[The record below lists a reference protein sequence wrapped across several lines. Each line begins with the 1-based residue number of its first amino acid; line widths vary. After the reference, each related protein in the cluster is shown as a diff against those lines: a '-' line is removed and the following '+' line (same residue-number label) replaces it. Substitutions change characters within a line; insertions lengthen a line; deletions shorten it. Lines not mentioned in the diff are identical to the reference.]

1 MSCCIAFVDNNL
13 RGLTLQFFKEF
24 SVKFILKAMRAMMNE
39 EVCSR
44 ESLEQANSVLIQNIM
59 WIHES
64 VET

>member
-1 MSCCIAFVDNNL
+1 
-13 RGLTLQFFKEF
+13 
-24 SVKFILKAMRAMMNE
+24 MNE